1 MTKQYVLEFGS
12 EILPR
17 LLLLLLLQEKK
28 NFPITSREK
37 EYLISPAG
45 NHYISNCN
53 CQDAGS
59 RFVLHGSKVDSDVAV
74 VCKDTDVLIL
84 IVSAYSV
91 LNITN
96 NWYLKYDHEKFAD
109 IRKICSYLDKTLGLN
124 LPKIQ
129 ALIRC
134 NTTSYFYRVGK
145 IKVLKKCSR
154 RFIFFI
160 VRVSKLLAL
169 ITNNAI

>member
-17 LLLLLLLQEKK
+17 ST
-28 NFPITSREK
+28 FFIITSREK

-53 CQDAGS
+53 SEDAGS
-59 RFVLHGSKVDSDVAV
+59 RFVLHGSKADSDVAV
-74 VCKDTDVLIL
+74 VCKDTDVLVL
-84 IVSAYSV
+84 IVWAYSI

-96 NWYLKYDHEKFAD
+96 NWYLKHDHD

-129 ALIRC
+129 ALIGY
-134 NTTSYFYRVGK
+134 NTTSYFY
-145 IKVLKKCSR
+145 
-154 RFIFFI
+154 
-160 VRVSKLLAL
+160 
-169 ITNNAI
+169 

>member
-12 EILPR
+12 GVLPR
-17 LLLLLLLQEKK
+17 STS
-28 NFPITSREK
+28 FIITSREK
-37 EYLISPAG
+37 EYLISPAE

-53 CQDAGS
+53 RKDTGT
-59 RFVLHGSKVDSDVAV
+59 RFVLHGSKVDSDVAI

-84 IVSAYSV
+84 IVWAYSI

-129 ALIRC
+129 ALIGC
-134 NTTSYFYRVGK
+134 NTTSYFY
-145 IKVLKKCSR
+145 
-154 RFIFFI
+154 
-160 VRVSKLLAL
+160 
-169 ITNNAI
+169 

>member
-1 MTKQYVLEFGS
+1 MNHSKYKDQLIEMTKQYVLEFGS

-17 LLLLLLLQEKK
+17 ST
-28 NFPITSREK
+28 FFIITSREK

-53 CQDAGS
+53 REDAGS
-59 RFVLHGSKVDSDVAV
+59 RFVLHGSKADSDVAV
-74 VCKDTDVLIL
+74 VCKDTDVLVL
-84 IVSAYSV
+84 IVWAYSI

-96 NWYLKYDHEKFAD
+96 NWYLKHDHD

-129 ALIRC
+129 TLIGY
-134 NTTSYFYRVGK
+134 NTTSYFY
-145 IKVLKKCSR
+145 
-154 RFIFFI
+154 
-160 VRVSKLLAL
+160 
-169 ITNNAI
+169 